1 MKAKL
6 LTSAL
11 FPSLVSTF
19 LSRCKGFSKKVF
31 KKKTLK
37 LNSKAASDIAFM
49 DTATAIRSVK
59 KVKRNIMGVPNY
71 RNQKD
76 EDIQIFIKTRH
87 SKHEY
92 IYKYV

>member
-1 MKAKL
+1 
-6 LTSAL
+6 
-11 FPSLVSTF
+11 
-19 LSRCKGFSKKVF
+19 
-31 KKKTLK
+31 
-37 LNSKAASDIAFM
+37 M

>member
-11 FPSLVSTF
+11 FSSLVSTF
-19 LSRCKGFSKKVF
+19 QSRCKGFSKKN
-31 KKKTLK
+31 TLK

-49 DTATAIRSVK
+49 DKATAIRSVK